1 MEQLKDRLRIAMKR
15 AGITQ
20 TELAKRVDISQSNVA
35 FILSGRNKTTKSDIL
50 ANMADVLGV
59 SVAYLMGVTPELS
72 KSADAAPIYIPY
84 YDTTPNKDQKT
95 GKYSFK
101 PLEKAHV
108 YPRDFINKNKL
119 AIESCKLFEVK
130 TDTLEP
136 LINEGDSILV
146 DCNDVEPW
154 KHPQAHIYAYV
165 VNDVLQINRIVTVF
179 DEIRIESVNSKYS
192 PLAMTKDKFLS
203 QAQIIGRVIDRFG
216 TSKL

>member
-1 MEQLKDRLRIAMKR
+1 MEQLKDRLRAAMKR
-15 AGITQ
+15 TGITQ
-20 TELAKRVDISQSNVA
+20 TELAKRINISQSNIA

-72 KSADAAPIYIPY
+72 KSADAAPVYIPY
-84 YDTTPNKDQKT
+84 YDSIPIKDQET

-101 PLEKAHV
+101 QLEKTHV
-108 YPRDFINKNKL
+108 YPRDFMDKNHLNKEK
-119 AIESCKLFEVK
+119 CKLFKVL

-146 DCNDVEPW
+146 NCEDIEPW

-179 DEIRIESVNSKYS
+179 DEIRIEAINNKYS
-192 PLAMTKDKFLS
+192 PLAMSKEKFLS

-216 TSKL
+216 YSKL